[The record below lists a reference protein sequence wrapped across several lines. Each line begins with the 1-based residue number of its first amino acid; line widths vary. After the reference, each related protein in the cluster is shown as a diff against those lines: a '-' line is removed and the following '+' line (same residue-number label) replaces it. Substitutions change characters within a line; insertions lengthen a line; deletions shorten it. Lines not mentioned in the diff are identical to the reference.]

1 MLIGVSLGPG
11 DAELVTLKAKKA
23 IEKASE
29 VIVPGKLAESI
40 VRKFREDVR
49 VVEFPMGNAS
59 EVVEMLSDELA
70 ERCVH
75 EDIAFCVLGDV
86 AFFSTFQDV
95 YSAVRKRNPNVVIE
109 MIPGVPSFTAVFS
122 KLSIFVDGSLKIKS
136 ALDKEERIEVIW
148 KATKPE
154 KMAEDLERRGFN
166 VVQVEKMYMDGEF
179 VGEPKEKASYFTMVV
194 GWR

>member
-11 DAELVTLKAKKA
+11 DAELVTIKAKKA
-23 IEKASE
+23 IEEANE
-29 VIVPGKLAESI
+29 VIVPGKLAEGI

-49 VVEFPMGNAS
+49 VVEFPMGNAN
-59 EVVEMLSDELA
+59 EVVERLSDELA
-70 ERCVH
+70 ERCIY

-95 YSAVRKRNPNVVIE
+95 YSAVRKKNSDVVIE

-122 KLSIFVDGSLKIKS
+122 KLSLFVDGSLKIKS
-136 ALDKEERIEVIW
+136 ALDQEEKFEVIL
-148 KATKPE
+148 KATKPV
-154 KMAEDLERRGFN
+154 KMAEDLKRRGFD

-179 VGEPKEKASYFTMVV
+179 IGEPKERASYFTMVV